1 MPDLATLALFAA
13 ASAAL
18 IVVPGPSVI
27 YIVARS
33 VDQGRGAG
41 LVSAFGV
48 QAGGIVH
55 VAAATLGVSALIA
68 ASAEAFTV
76 LKVVGAIY
84 LVFLGVKR
92 LREGAVLAGD
102 GTPPASRRR
111 LFTQGVVVNVLN
123 PKTAIFFVAFLP
135 QFADPSR
142 GPVAPQ
148 LAVLGMIFVV
158 IAFFSDSTWAL
169 VASAAARRLRTHR
182 AKRWTS
188 RVSGG
193 CFVALGALAA
203 TARRGAGAA
212 PPRPARN
219 PRCPPP

>member
-1 MPDLATLALFAA
+1 MDCHPTPAMPDLATLALFAA

-33 VDQGRGAG
+33 VDQGRSAG

-48 QAGGIVH
+48 QLGGLVH

-68 ASAEAFTV
+68 ASAEAFTA
-76 LKVVGAIY
+76 LKVVGAVY
-84 LVFLGVKR
+84 LLVLGVKR
-92 LREGAVLAGD
+92 LREGAVPTGGGAAE
-102 GTPPASRRR
+102 ASRRR
-111 LFTQGVVVNVLN
+111 LFTQGVVVQVLN

-135 QFADPSR
+135 QFADPAK
-142 GPVAPQ
+142 GAVAPQ
-148 LAVLGMIFVV
+148 LALLGLVFLV
-158 IAFFSDSTWAL
+158 IAFLSDSTWAL
-169 VASAAARRLRTHR
+169 VASAAARRLRTPR
-182 AKRWTS
+182 ARPWTG

-203 TARRGAGAA
+203 TARRV
-212 PPRPARN
+212 
-219 PRCPPP
+219 

>member
-18 IVVPGPSVI
+18 IIVPGPSVI

-48 QAGGIVH
+48 QAGGLVH
-55 VAAATLGVSALIA
+55 VAAGTLGGASAVIA

-92 LREGAVLAGD
+92 LREGAVPAG
-102 GTPPASRRR
+102 GGAPPASRRR

-169 VASAAARRLRTHR
+169 VASA
-182 AKRWTS
+182 
-188 RVSGG
+188 G
-193 CFVALGALAA
+193 
-203 TARRGAGAA
+203 
-212 PPRPARN
+212 
-219 PRCPPP
+219 